1 MNHIGATN
9 TLLHIFFHLHIFIS
23 SYLHIIF
30 PMLIRDITSYLET
43 IAPPYLQEDYDNCGL
58 LTGKASTPIQKIL
71 VTLDVTEA
79 VLDEAISLGC
89 NLVVAHHPLIF
100 KGIKKLSGNGY
111 VERCI
116 IKAIRNDIAIYA
128 IHTNLDNVLHGVSG
142 KIAQMLGLEQV
153 RILHPKASTLQKLVT
168 YIPKKDADQ
177 VMAEVHAAGAGQIGH
192 YSECSFRIDGIGT
205 FKPDNQANPHIGT
218 AGNLERVEEVRAE
231 VIFPAYL
238 KNKIIQT
245 LIQAHPYEQ
254 PAYDIYAL
262 ENTHPESGSGVV
274 GELPQ
279 ALSASEFLNHLK
291 NSMKLNVIRHTAL
304 PSENI
309 KRVAICGGSGSFLLK
324 NAISLGADVYVSA
337 DFKYHEFFD
346 ADGRIMIADIGHYES
361 EVYTKDLIAQVLTQ
375 KFSNIATLISEINT
389 NPISYL

>member
-1 MNHIGATN
+1 
-9 TLLHIFFHLHIFIS
+9 
-23 SYLHIIF
+23 
-30 PMLIRDITSYLET
+30 MLIRDITSYLET
-43 IAPPYLQEDYDNCGL
+43 IAPPSLQEDYDNCGL

-79 VLDEAISLGC
+79 VLDEAINQGC

-142 KIAQMLGLEQV
+142 KIAEKLGLEQV
-153 RILHPKASTLQKLVT
+153 RILLPKRSTLQKLVT
-168 YIPKKDADQ
+168 FIPKKNTDQ

-192 YSECSFRIDGIGT
+192 YSECSFRLEGTGT
-205 FKPDNQANPHIGT
+205 FRPDQQAQPHTGT
-218 AGNLERVEEVRAE
+218 AGKLEQVEEIRAE

-238 KNKIIQT
+238 KNKIIQA
-245 LIQAHPYEQ
+245 LVKAHPYEE
-254 PAYDIYAL
+254 PAYDVYAL
-262 ENTHPESGSGVV
+262 ENTHPETGSGVV

-279 ALSASEFLNHLK
+279 ALSAKDFLNHLK
-291 NSMKLNVIRHTAL
+291 NSMNLNTIRHTAL
-304 PSENI
+304 SSDNI

-324 NAISLGADVYVSA
+324 NAISAGADAYVSA

-346 ADGRIMIADIGHYES
+346 ADDRIMIADIGHYES
-361 EVYTKDLIAQVLTQ
+361 EVYTKELIAQVLIQ
-375 KFSNIATLISEINT
+375 KFTNIATLISEVNT

>member
-1 MNHIGATN
+1 
-9 TLLHIFFHLHIFIS
+9 
-23 SYLHIIF
+23 
-30 PMLIRDITSYLET
+30 MLIRDITSYLET
-43 IAPPYLQEDYDNCGL
+43 IAPPSLQEDYDNCGL

-153 RILHPKASTLQKLVT
+153 RILQPKASTLQKMVT
-168 YIPKKDADQ
+168 FIPKKDADQ
-177 VMAEVHAAGAGQIGH
+177 VMAEIHAIGAGQIGH
-192 YSECSFRIDGIGT
+192 YSECSFRIDGTGT
-205 FKPDNQANPHIGT
+205 FRPDAKAQPHIGT

-245 LIQAHPYEQ
+245 LIKAHPYEQ

-262 ENTHPESGSGVV
+262 QNTHPETGSGVV

-279 ALSASEFLNHLK
+279 ALSAADFLNHLK
-291 NSMKLNVIRHTAL
+291 NSMKLNIIRHTAL
-304 PSENI
+304 PTENI

-324 NAISLGADVYVSA
+324 NAISAGADAYVSA

-361 EVYTKDLIAQVLTQ
+361 EVYTKDLIVQVLTQ